1 MELEI
6 FLIKMMQIGMKLV
19 KITKNTRG
27 VMFAVS
33 RLSWSI
39 LTNSDTLTAIF
50 SETLLTSSWQ
60 RRKQYTNNN
69 KTINNQKQNK
79 KDGSYLI
86 AEEGNGVT
94 NEV

>member
-19 KITKNTRG
+19 KITKNARG

-50 SETLLTSSWQ
+50 SETLLTSS
-60 RRKQYTNNN
+60 
-69 KTINNQKQNK
+69 
-79 KDGSYLI
+79 
-86 AEEGNGVT
+86 
-94 NEV
+94 